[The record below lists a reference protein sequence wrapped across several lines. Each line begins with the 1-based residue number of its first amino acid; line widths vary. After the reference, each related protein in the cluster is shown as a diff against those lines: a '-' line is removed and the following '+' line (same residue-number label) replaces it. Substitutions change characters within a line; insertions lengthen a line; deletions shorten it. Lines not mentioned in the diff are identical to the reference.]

1 MHAFKVK
8 GISELTIDLLF
19 MMLMLSISSVVF
31 YSLTYIYGKEL
42 QENTPE
48 YFRASTEVRVV
59 KLIGKEFKL
68 AVIWSA
74 DDKLHTVEIICGGVT
89 HVVQL
94 RPYDVVIER
103 IDDDITLFFADGKL
117 VPIEEV
123 FL

>member
-1 MHAFKVK
+1 MRVFKVK

-42 QENTPE
+42 QEDTPE
-48 YFRASTEVRVV
+48 YFRISTEVRVV

-68 AVIWSA
+68 AVIWST

-89 HVVQL
+89 RVVQL

-103 IDDDITLFFADGKL
+103 IGDDITLFFADGTL